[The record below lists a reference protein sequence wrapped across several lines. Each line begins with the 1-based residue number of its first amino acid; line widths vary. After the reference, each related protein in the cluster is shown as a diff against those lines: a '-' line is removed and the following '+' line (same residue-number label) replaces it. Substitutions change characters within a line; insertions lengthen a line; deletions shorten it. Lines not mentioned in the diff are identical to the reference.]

1 MNLST
6 KTLALCVLLPLLTSC
21 ASPLTLSSPFANKE
35 PESLPRQIQ
44 QAKELITQGQAAQGI
59 AQLETLA
66 KQQPYNAEI
75 RSHLTFERN
84 AYLSRLA
91 EEAGQL
97 RDKQQWQAATDMYQ
111 KVLNMDEQ
119 NQRAQDGL
127 RVLKQYMQHEVL
139 LAEAEQLWQS
149 PDASAN
155 NDKIQSLVS
164 QVLTENS
171 LNPRARSLYEKL
183 EKQRSEQQNASQLL
197 KTNFKKNIS
206 IEFKDVS
213 LKTIF
218 DFISKVSDINFSFD
232 QNFNQNQTTSIFARN
247 TSIEQVIQTV
257 LNANQLGQKTINAN
271 TLLIYP
277 MNRSNEY
284 QELYVRT
291 FYLGNMEAKRAMNML
306 KTVIKAKD
314 VYIDEKLNTLVMR
327 DTPENIHLAEKLI
340 TSQDL
345 PEPEVMLEVEVMEVS
360 RKSLTALGIRYP
372 NQVSVGV
379 KGGDLTAPTAGQLT
393 LSQLKNFNGNLGV
406 FSITDPV
413 LALNLLNQ
421 DSSTNL
427 LASPHIRVKNREKAK
442 IHIGD
447 KLPVITSTANSVGFL
462 SQSVNYLEVGIKLD
476 VEPTILLHDEVSI
489 KVGLE
494 VSNQTDQV
502 KTTSGTLTYTIGTR
516 NANTVLRLK
525 NGETQVLAGLFRD
538 DAQESSNKVPG
549 LAQLPLVGRLFSDKS
564 TDKRKNEIVL
574 LITPRILSNLNPP
587 DASYSMFA
595 AGVDNSANK
604 TSRAADS
611 YTSPVNSNTPPAAA
625 AAPTPQEIQANR
637 ARDDKAFADSVMQ
650 PTTP

>member
-1 MNLST
+1 LNLST
-6 KTLALCVLLPLLTSC
+6 KTWLLCALLPMLSSC

-84 AYLSRLA
+84 AYLSRLTA
-91 EEAGQL
+91 EADQL
-97 RDKQQWQAATDMYQ
+97 RDKQQWQAATDLYQ
-111 KVLNMDEQ
+111 QVLTMDEQ
-119 NQRAQDGL
+119 NQRAQEGL
-127 RVLKQYMQHEVL
+127 RVLKQYKQHEVL
-139 LAEAEQLWQS
+139 LTQAEELLQS
-149 PDASAN
+149 ADASSN
-155 NDKIQSLVS
+155 TDKVQSIVS
-164 QVLTENS
+164 QVLSENS
-171 LNPRARSLYEKL
+171 LNPHARSLYETL
-183 EKQRSEQQNASQLL
+183 EKQRSEQLNASQLL

-277 MNRSNEY
+277 MSRNNEY

-314 VYIDEKLNTLVMR
+314 VYTDEKLNTLVMR
-327 DTPENIHLAEKLI
+327 DTPENIRLAEKLI

-372 NQVSVGV
+372 SQVSVGV
-379 KGGDLTAPTAGQLT
+379 KGGDLTAPTAGQLS

-549 LAQLPLVGRLFSDKS
+549 LAQLPLIGRLFGDKS
-564 TDKRKNEIVL
+564 SDKRKNEIVL

-587 DASYSMFA
+587 DATYSMFA
-595 AGVDNSANK
+595 AGVDNSTNK
-604 TSRAADS
+604 AGKAADS
-611 YTSPVNSNTPPAAA
+611 YASPVPSNTAP

-650 PTTP
+650 PSTP